1 MVDEEF
7 ERFLARYVLPTL
19 FMVVAGVCLAMLAA
33 ALVGGSWAAVPVHAL
48 ATLFLVFLADV
59 CRRKAAPLEP
69 AVRRA
74 LWVRSL
80 NHVRQMSHVGH
91 LNRTA

>member
-7 ERFLARYVLPTL
+7 ERFVTRYVLPLL
-19 FMVVAGVCLAMLAA
+19 FMVVAGVCLAMLGAA
-33 ALVGGSWAAVPVHAL
+33 VVEGAWLAVPVHAL
-48 ATLFLVFLADV
+48 ATVFLLVLADV

-74 LWVRSL
+74 LWVRSM
-80 NHVRQMSHVGH
+80 NHVRH
-91 LNRTA
+91 LIRPA

>member
-7 ERFLARYVLPTL
+7 ERFVTRYVLPLL
-19 FMVVAGVCLAMLAA
+19 FLAVAVVCLAMLGAA
-33 ALVGGSWAAVPVHAL
+33 IVEGAWLAAPVHAL
-48 ATLFLVFLADV
+48 ATVFLVLLADV
-59 CRRKAAPLEP
+59 CRRRAAPLEP

-80 NHVRQMSHVGH
+80 NHVRH
-91 LNRTA
+91 LIRPA

>member
-7 ERFLARYVLPTL
+7 ERFVTRYVLPLL
-19 FMVVAGVCLAMLAA
+19 FMLVAGACLVMLAMALAER
-33 ALVGGSWAAVPVHAL
+33 SWTAVPAHAL
-48 ATLFLVFLADV
+48 AILLLAFLADV
-59 CRRKAAPLEP
+59 CRRRVPPLEP

-80 NHVRQMSHVGH
+80 NHVRHLTHVRH